1 MTLLLLCN
9 DESVGTVC
17 FTSGGSGGS
26 GRARSDPTHQHNQ
39 NHSHHQ
45 SHSAASQNQA
55 GGQPRGGAGGG
66 GHYTNADGSSGHFT
80 NASSG
85 SAAGSGAGSA
95 TMECD
100 SPSASQSM
108 RLVPSSGQGAPRM
121 GWSDERHSAHVQH
134 VPTHHPHPQQIGRQ
148 LSNPIHPGGP
158 VMLNPN
164 QGTTLVA
171 LPTQTL
177 NLQAAAQT
185 IAPQQVLI
193 TDSPGLQTLLVQPST
208 TQHPGGGDAPVQNP
222 SRQSQNSSVSSST
235 MTIDLT
241 NLQHQAAVLNAA
253 GLHPGVVDPAQ
264 LHAVDATQVGS
275 VNMQLGFPAPQPQT
289 TVTAHPGGTQYTALP
304 QQTAFISANPTT
316 SFPFTIAG
324 TTAVGGGTNLA
335 SSETSTS
342 HGRAASERSSEESPM
357 TGIVLTQQ
365 SPTVASH

>member
-1 MTLLLLCN
+1 
-9 DESVGTVC
+9 
-17 FTSGGSGGS
+17 
-26 GRARSDPTHQHNQ
+26 
-39 NHSHHQ
+39 
-45 SHSAASQNQA
+45 
-55 GGQPRGGAGGG
+55 
-66 GHYTNADGSSGHFT
+66 
-80 NASSG
+80 
-85 SAAGSGAGSA
+85 
-95 TMECD
+95 MECD
-100 SPSASQSM
+100 SPSVTQSI

-121 GWSDERHSAHVQH
+121 GWSDERHSAHAQH
-134 VPTHHPHPQQIGRQ
+134 VPTHHPHPQQMTRQ
-148 LSNPIHPGGP
+148 LSNPAAPHAGP

-164 QGTTLVA
+164 QGTALVA

-177 NLQAAAQT
+177 NLQAAAQN

-193 TDSPGLQTLLVQPST
+193 TDSPGLQTLLVQATPAT
-208 TQHPGGGDAPVQNP
+208 QQQHPGGSGDGPLQNP

-253 GLHPGVVDPAQ
+253 GLHPGVVDPSQ

-275 VNMQLGFPAPQPQT
+275 VNMQLGGGGSFTQPQQHQQQQT

-304 QQTAFISANPTT
+304 QQAAFISANPNT

-324 TTAVGGGTNLA
+324 ATTVGGGTSLT
-335 SSETSTS
+335 SSETSAS

>member
-1 MTLLLLCN
+1 MLLVELNSLLF
-9 DESVGTVC
+9 SA
-17 FTSGGSGGS
+17 GGSGGS
-26 GRARSDPTHQHNQ
+26 GRARSDPTHQHNR

-45 SHSAASQNQA
+45 SHSAASQNTA
-55 GGQPRGGAGGG
+55 GGQQPRGGGGA
-66 GHYTNADGSSGHFT
+66 GHYTNADGSSGHYT
-80 NASSG
+80 TASSG

-95 TMECD
+95 SMECD
-100 SPSASQSM
+100 SPSASQSI

-121 GWSDERHSAHVQH
+121 GWSDEKHSAHAQH
-134 VPTHHPHPQQIGRQ
+134 IPTHHPYPQQMGRQ
-148 LSNPIHPGGP
+148 LSNPAHTGP

-164 QGTTLVA
+164 QGTSLVA

-177 NLQAAAQT
+177 NLQAAAQNL
-185 IAPQQVLI
+185 APQQVLI
-193 TDSPGLQTLLVQPST
+193 TDSPGLQTLLVQATPAS
-208 TQHPGGGDAPVQNP
+208 TQHPGSGDAPLQNP

-253 GLHPGVVDPAQ
+253 GLHPGVVNPAQ

-275 VNMQLGFPAPQPQT
+275 VNMQLGGFPQPQQQT

-304 QQTAFISANPTT
+304 QQAAFISTNPNT

-324 TTAVGGGTNLA
+324 ATTVGGTSLT